1 VDEVVDRLAD
11 YCADLTFD
19 QIPDEVVDAATQRL
33 VDTVGCAIGGQ
44 GCEGAEFGRRIAPA
58 VDPARIPTPARWLG
72 HADRVTNIEAAGF
85 INSAMIRYLDFN
97 DSYPRGGHPS
107 DALGPIIAHADA
119 TGASGRDVITAMV
132 AAYDV
137 FIRVASVTKLRERG
151 WDQGY
156 GIGLG
161 VAAGVGKLL
170 DLDRDRL
177 RHALSISAV
186 SNVPLRN
193 TRSGQLST
201 WKGIA
206 AAYAAKGAY
215 FGTLLAAEGATGPE
229 APVSG
234 RHGLKEL
241 VTGEFEFH
249 PLEGEGR
256 FLAGK
261 ARLKYWPVESHLQP
275 VVWAAMELGERIA
288 VDDIASVAIATSYTS
303 WHETASEPGK
313 WDPRTRET
321 ADHSMPYVF
330 VRSLEAGKLDVAAF
344 DRDAYLD
351 PGVRQVMEKVTAFV
365 DDEIEKA
372 FFDDVVLRVTAKTK
386 SGVTHDVEVVNPK
399 GHTKNPMTENE
410 VGEKFIRLTEPR
422 VGSARAGDALAF
434 WRTIADHDTVTAGL
448 DLLANTG
455 GQNPDV
461 TSD

>member
-1 VDEVVDRLAD
+1 VDEVVDLLAD

-58 VDPARIPTPARWLG
+58 VDPASTPTPARWLG
-72 HADRVTNIEAAGF
+72 HADRVTSIEAAGF

-97 DSYPRGGHPS
+97 DTYPRGGHPS
-107 DALGPIIAHADA
+107 DALGPILAHADA
-119 TGASGRDVITAMV
+119 TAASGRDVITAMV

-137 FIRVASVTKLRERG
+137 FIRVVSVTKLRERG

-170 DLDRDRL
+170 GLDRERL
-177 RHALSISAV
+177 RNALSISAV

-215 FGTLLAAEGATGPE
+215 FSTLLAAEGATGPE
-229 APVSG
+229 APVTG

-241 VTGEFEFH
+241 VTGDFEFP
-249 PLEGEGR
+249 PLQGDGR
-256 FLAGK
+256 FLTPT

-275 VVWAAMELGERIA
+275 VVWAAMELAERIT
-288 VDDIASVAIATSYTS
+288 VDDVASVAIATSYTS

-330 VRSLEAGKLDVAAF
+330 VRSMEAGRLDVAAF
-344 DRDAYLD
+344 DSDAYLD
-351 PGVRQVMEKVTAFV
+351 PGVRPVMEKVSAFV

-386 SGVTHDVEVVNPK
+386 SGATHDIEVVNPK
-399 GHTKNPMTENE
+399 GHSKNPLTEIE
-410 VGEKFIRLTEPR
+410 VGEKFLRLTEPR
-422 VGSARAGDALAF
+422 IGSSRANEALAW
-434 WRTIADHDTVTAGL
+434 WRTVAGHENIAAGL

-455 GQNPDV
+455 VQR
-461 TSD
+461 TKT